1 MKKKFETI
9 AAWLFGLLTKIS
21 ILEVINKNCSST
33 DQPNDDLSHHF
44 SETFDKSMTNQNRS
58 KPTFATVRKV
68 QVISVN
74 HHQFPLEA
82 IGKFHVNDDQKLSA
96 LSDMKKITGC
106 DEVMYVATCNRV
118 EWIFTLDHF
127 VCPGL
132 TQQIL
137 QIFSRDLESD
147 FLKNIANQCIRL
159 EGEEAAEHLL
169 RTAGSLNS
177 AVIGETEIL
186 GQMRS
191 AYEYSV
197 KEGVAG
203 EALRIL
209 MKQCV
214 KSAKQIFTETDL
226 RRKPVSIVSIAWNAF
241 LDKGFSKESPIALI
255 GAGQIISN
263 FAKFLFEN
271 GYHNITIFNRSAA
284 SAKKLVDL
292 FDNSKYFTLSEI
304 DNQLETHAAW
314 IVCTGAT
321 EYILTSDNVERLG
334 KKTKMVIDL
343 AMPGNVHPS
352 IQSKTGIGF
361 FDMNNIQQITHE
373 NIAFRQMALEQCE
386 PIILQGMV
394 AYRSLVQERKIE
406 LAMQNIPLT
415 IKEIRET
422 ALGSV
427 FQKDLMDLD
436 ENAKEVL
443 DKILDYMEKKYIS
456 VPMKMAK
463 AVMME
468 QHQKN

>member
-1 MKKKFETI
+1 
-9 AAWLFGLLTKIS
+9 
-21 ILEVINKNCSST
+21 
-33 DQPNDDLSHHF
+33 
-44 SETFDKSMTNQNRS
+44 MTNPNHL

-74 HHQFPLEA
+74 HHQFPLET
-82 IGKFHVNDDQKLSA
+82 IGKFHVNDNDRLTA
-96 LSDMKKITGC
+96 LTEMKKITGC

-132 TQQIL
+132 TQQVL
-137 QIFSRDLESD
+137 QQFSSIKDAD
-147 FLKNIANQCIRL
+147 FLRNTAVQCTRL
-159 EGEEAAEHLL
+159 DGDEASEHVL

-186 GQMRS
+186 AQMRA
-191 AYEYSV
+191 AYDYSV
-197 KEGVAG
+197 KAGLAG

-241 LDKGFSKESPIALI
+241 LNKGFPKNASIALV

-271 GYHNITIFNRSAA
+271 GYHNVTIFNRSAYGA
-284 SAKKLVDL
+284 GKLVEL
-292 FDNSKYFTLSEI
+292 FNNEKFFGLENI
-304 DNQLETHAAW
+304 PHQLHMHNAW
-314 IVCTGAT
+314 VVCTGSTDYLLT
-321 EYILTSDNVERLG
+321 EDWVNQLG
-334 KKTKMVIDL
+334 SSTKMVIDL

-352 IQSKTGIGF
+352 IQKQKGIVF
-361 FDMNNIQQITHE
+361 FDMNNIQQITNE

-386 PIILQGMV
+386 PIILQGLME
-394 AYRSLVQERKIE
+394 YKGLVQERKIE
-406 LAMQNIPLT
+406 LAMQNIPVT

-422 ALGSV
+422 AVGSV

>member
-1 MKKKFETI
+1 M
-9 AAWLFGLLTKIS
+9 TK
-21 ILEVINKNCSST
+21 EYCA
-33 DQPNDDLSHHF
+33 
-44 SETFDKSMTNQNRS
+44 
-58 KPTFATVRKV
+58 KPTFAAVRKV

-74 HHQFPLEA
+74 HHQFPLET
-82 IGKFHVNDDQKLSA
+82 IGQFHLNDEYRLKA
-96 LSDMKKITGC
+96 LQEMKKITGC

-132 TQQIL
+132 SQQVL
-137 QIFSRDLESD
+137 QLFCKDTDSD
-147 FLKNIANQCIRL
+147 FLKSVANQCIRL

-191 AYEYSV
+191 AYEHSA
-197 KEGVAG
+197 KAGLAG
-203 EALRIL
+203 EALRIA

-241 LDKGFSKESPIALI
+241 LEKGFSKDANIALV

-263 FAKFLFEN
+263 FAKFLAEN
-271 GYHNITIFNRSAA
+271 GYRNITVFNRSKENAQ
-284 SAKKLVDL
+284 KIVDL
-292 FDNSKYFTLSEI
+292 FDNGKLMTLPELNH
-304 DNQLETHAAW
+304 DLDQQAVW
-314 IVCTGAT
+314 VVCTGAT
-321 EYILTSDNVERLG
+321 EYIITEEMIAQIT

-343 AMPGNVHPS
+343 AMPGNVHPAV
-352 IQSKTGIGF
+352 QTKEGIAF
-361 FDMNNIQQITHE
+361 FDMNNIQQITNE
-373 NIAFRQMALEQCE
+373 NLAFRQMALDQCE
-386 PIILQGMV
+386 PIILQGMME
-394 AYRSLVQERKIE
+394 YKGLVQERKIE

-443 DKILDYMEKKYIS
+443 EKILDYMEKKYIS

>member
-1 MKKKFETI
+1 M
-9 AAWLFGLLTKIS
+9 
-21 ILEVINKNCSST
+21 
-33 DQPNDDLSHHF
+33 P
-44 SETFDKSMTNQNRS
+44 S

-74 HHQFPLEA
+74 HHQFPLET
-82 IGKFHVNDDQKLSA
+82 IGQFHLNDEHRLA
-96 LSDMKKITGC
+96 TLLEMKKITGC
-106 DEVMYVATCNRV
+106 EEIMYVATCNRV
-118 EWIFTLDHF
+118 EWVFTLDHF

-132 TQQIL
+132 SQQVL
-137 QIFSRDLESD
+137 QLFCTEKEED
-147 FLKNIANQCIRL
+147 FLKSVAQQCLRL

-186 GQMRS
+186 GQMRA
-191 AYEYSV
+191 AYEYSAKV
-197 KEGVAG
+197 GLAG
-203 EALRIL
+203 EALRIA
-209 MKQCV
+209 MKQCI

-241 LDKGFSKESPIALI
+241 LEKGLSKDAPIALV

-263 FAKFLFEN
+263 FAKFLSEN
-271 GYHNITIFNRSAA
+271 GFHHITVFNRSET
-284 SAKKLVDL
+284 SAQKIIAL
-292 FDNSKYFTLSEI
+292 FDNGKFMPLS
-304 DNQLETHAAW
+304 QLQQALNEHTVW
-314 IVCTGAT
+314 VVCTGAT
-321 EYILTSDNVERLG
+321 EYLITEEMIAQMT

-343 AMPGNVHPS
+343 AMPGNVHPAV
-352 IQSKTGIGF
+352 QSKEGLAF
-361 FDMNNIQQITHE
+361 FDMNNIQQITNE
-373 NIAFRQMALEQCE
+373 NLAFRQMALDQCE
-386 PIILQGMV
+386 PLILQGMME
-394 AYRSLVQERKIE
+394 YKGLVQERKIE

-443 DKILDYMEKKYIS
+443 EKILDYMEKKYIS

>member
-1 MKKKFETI
+1 MTKET
-9 AAWLFGLLTKIS
+9 
-21 ILEVINKNCSST
+21 
-33 DQPNDDLSHHF
+33 H
-44 SETFDKSMTNQNRS
+44 S
-58 KPTFATVRKV
+58 KPTFASVRKV

-74 HHQFPLEA
+74 HHQFPLET
-82 IGKFHVNDDQKLSA
+82 IGQFHLNDEYRLKA
-96 LSDMKKITGC
+96 LQEMKKITGC

-132 TQQIL
+132 SQQVL
-137 QIFSRDLESD
+137 QLFCKDTDSD
-147 FLKNIANQCIRL
+147 FLKSVANQCTRL
-159 EGEEAAEHLL
+159 EGEDAAEHLL

-186 GQMRS
+186 GQMRT
-191 AYEYSV
+191 AYEHSA
-197 KEGVAG
+197 KAGLAG
-203 EALRIL
+203 EALRIA
-209 MKQCV
+209 MKQCI

-241 LDKGFSKESPIALI
+241 LEKGFSKDANIALV

-263 FAKFLFEN
+263 FAKFLAEN
-271 GYHNITIFNRSAA
+271 GYRNITVFNRSKE
-284 SAKKLVDL
+284 SAQKIVDL
-292 FDNSKYFTLSEI
+292 FDNGKLQSLTGLNHE
-304 DNQLETHAAW
+304 LEQHAVW
-314 IVCTGAT
+314 VVCTGAT
-321 EYILTSDNVERLG
+321 EYIITEEIIAHMS

-343 AMPGNVHPS
+343 AMPGNVHPAV
-352 IQSKTGIGF
+352 QAKEGIAF
-361 FDMNNIQQITHE
+361 FDMNNIQQITNE
-373 NIAFRQMALEQCE
+373 NLAFRQMALDQCE
-386 PIILQGMV
+386 PIILQGMME
-394 AYRSLVQERKIE
+394 YKGLVQERKIE

-436 ENAKEVL
+436 ENAKDVL
-443 DKILDYMEKKYIS
+443 EKILDYMEKKYIS

>member
-1 MKKKFETI
+1 M
-9 AAWLFGLLTKIS
+9 
-21 ILEVINKNCSST
+21 
-33 DQPNDDLSHHF
+33 
-44 SETFDKSMTNQNRS
+44 
-58 KPTFATVRKV
+58 RKV

-96 LSDMKKITGC
+96 LADMKKITGC
-106 DEVMYVATCNRV
+106 DEAMYVATCNRV

-137 QIFSRDLESD
+137 QIFSSNLESD
-147 FLKNIANQCIRL
+147 FLKNIANQCVRVA
-159 EGEEAAEHLL
+159 GEEAAEHLL

-186 GQMRS
+186 GQMRA
-191 AYEYSV
+191 AYEYSA
-197 KEGVAG
+197 KAGLAG
-203 EALRIL
+203 EALRIA
-209 MKQCV
+209 MKQCI

-241 LDKGFSKESPIALI
+241 LEKGFSKDASIALV

-263 FAKFLFEN
+263 FAKFLAEN
-271 GYHNITIFNRSAA
+271 GYRNITVFNRSKE
-284 SAKKLVDL
+284 SAQKIVDL
-292 FDNSKYFTLSEI
+292 FDNGKLMSLS
-304 DNQLETHAAW
+304 DLNHGLDQHAAW
-314 IVCTGAT
+314 VVCTGAT
-321 EYILTSDNVERLG
+321 EYMIKEEMIAQMT

-343 AMPGNVHPS
+343 AMPGNVHPAV
-352 IQSKTGIGF
+352 QSKEGIAF
-361 FDMNNIQQITHE
+361 FDMNNIQQITNE
-373 NIAFRQMALEQCE
+373 NLAFRQMALDQCE
-386 PIILQGMV
+386 PIILQGMME
-394 AYRSLVQERKIE
+394 YKGLVQERKIE
-406 LAMQNIPLT
+406 LAMQNIPIT

-443 DKILDYMEKKYIS
+443 EKILDYMEKKYIS

>member
-1 MKKKFETI
+1 M
-9 AAWLFGLLTKIS
+9 
-21 ILEVINKNCSST
+21 
-33 DQPNDDLSHHF
+33 
-44 SETFDKSMTNQNRS
+44 TFDKSMTKEYCA
-58 KPTFATVRKV
+58 KPTFAAVRKV

-74 HHQFPLEA
+74 HHQFPLET
-82 IGKFHVNDDQKLSA
+82 IGQFHLNDEYRLKA
-96 LSDMKKITGC
+96 LQEMKKITGC

-132 TQQIL
+132 SQQVL
-137 QIFSRDLESD
+137 QLFCKDTDSD
-147 FLKNIANQCIRL
+147 FLKSVANQCIRL

-191 AYEYSV
+191 AYEHSA
-197 KEGVAG
+197 KAGLAG
-203 EALRIL
+203 EALRIA

-241 LDKGFSKESPIALI
+241 LEKGFSKDANIALV

-263 FAKFLFEN
+263 FAKFLAEN
-271 GYHNITIFNRSAA
+271 GYRNITVFNRSKENAQ
-284 SAKKLVDL
+284 KIVDL
-292 FDNSKYFTLSEI
+292 FDNGKLMSLPELNH
-304 DNQLETHAAW
+304 DLDQQAVW
-314 IVCTGAT
+314 VVCTGAT
-321 EYILTSDNVERLG
+321 EYIITEEMIAHMT

-343 AMPGNVHPS
+343 AMPGNVHPAV
-352 IQSKTGIGF
+352 QSKEGIAF
-361 FDMNNIQQITHE
+361 FDMNNIQQITNE
-373 NIAFRQMALEQCE
+373 NLAFRQMALDQCE
-386 PIILQGMV
+386 PIILQGMME
-394 AYRSLVQERKIE
+394 YKGLVQERKIE

-443 DKILDYMEKKYIS
+443 EKILDYMEKKYIS

>member
-1 MKKKFETI
+1 M
-9 AAWLFGLLTKIS
+9 
-21 ILEVINKNCSST
+21 
-33 DQPNDDLSHHF
+33 
-44 SETFDKSMTNQNRS
+44 TFDKSMTKEYCA
-58 KPTFATVRKV
+58 KPTFAAVRKV

-74 HHQFPLEA
+74 HHQFPLET
-82 IGKFHVNDDQKLSA
+82 IGQFHLNDEYRLKA
-96 LSDMKKITGC
+96 LQEMKKITGC

-132 TQQIL
+132 SQQVL
-137 QIFSRDLESD
+137 QLFCKDTDSD
-147 FLKNIANQCIRL
+147 FLKSVANQCIRL

-191 AYEYSV
+191 AYEHSA
-197 KEGVAG
+197 KAGLAG
-203 EALRIL
+203 EALRIA

-241 LDKGFSKESPIALI
+241 LEKGFSKDANIALV

-263 FAKFLFEN
+263 FAKFLAEN
-271 GYHNITIFNRSAA
+271 GYRNITVFNRSKENAQ
-284 SAKKLVDL
+284 KIVDL
-292 FDNSKYFTLSEI
+292 FDNGKLMTLPELNH
-304 DNQLETHAAW
+304 DLDQQAVW
-314 IVCTGAT
+314 VVCTGAT
-321 EYILTSDNVERLG
+321 EYIITEEMIAQIT

-343 AMPGNVHPS
+343 AMPGNVHPAV
-352 IQSKTGIGF
+352 QTKEGIAF
-361 FDMNNIQQITHE
+361 FDMNNIQQITNE
-373 NIAFRQMALEQCE
+373 NLAFRQMALDQCE
-386 PIILQGMV
+386 PIILQGMME
-394 AYRSLVQERKIE
+394 YKGLIQERKIE

-443 DKILDYMEKKYIS
+443 EKILDYMEKKYIS

>member
-1 MKKKFETI
+1 M
-9 AAWLFGLLTKIS
+9 TK
-21 ILEVINKNCSST
+21 EYCA
-33 DQPNDDLSHHF
+33 
-44 SETFDKSMTNQNRS
+44 
-58 KPTFATVRKV
+58 KPTFAAVRKV

-74 HHQFPLEA
+74 HHQFPLET
-82 IGKFHVNDDQKLSA
+82 IGQFHLNDEYRLKA
-96 LSDMKKITGC
+96 LQEMKKITGC

-132 TQQIL
+132 SQQVL
-137 QIFSRDLESD
+137 QLFCKDTDSD
-147 FLKNIANQCIRL
+147 FLKSVANQCIRL

-177 AVIGETEIL
+177 AVIGETEVL

-191 AYEYSV
+191 AYEHSA
-197 KEGVAG
+197 KAGLAG
-203 EALRIL
+203 EALRIA

-241 LDKGFSKESPIALI
+241 LEKGFSKDANIALV

-263 FAKFLFEN
+263 FAKFLAEN
-271 GYHNITIFNRSAA
+271 GYRNITVFNRSKENAQ
-284 SAKKLVDL
+284 KIVDL
-292 FDNSKYFTLSEI
+292 FDNGKLMTLPELNH
-304 DNQLETHAAW
+304 DLDQQAVW
-314 IVCTGAT
+314 VVCTGAT
-321 EYILTSDNVERLG
+321 EYIITEEMIAQIT

-343 AMPGNVHPS
+343 AMPGNVHPAV
-352 IQSKTGIGF
+352 QTKEGIAF
-361 FDMNNIQQITHE
+361 FDMNNIQQITNE
-373 NIAFRQMALEQCE
+373 NLAFRQMALDQCE
-386 PIILQGMV
+386 PIILQGMME
-394 AYRSLVQERKIE
+394 YKGLIQERKIE

-443 DKILDYMEKKYIS
+443 EKILDYMEKKYIS

>member
-1 MKKKFETI
+1 M
-9 AAWLFGLLTKIS
+9 TK
-21 ILEVINKNCSST
+21 EYCA
-33 DQPNDDLSHHF
+33 
-44 SETFDKSMTNQNRS
+44 
-58 KPTFATVRKV
+58 KPTFAAVRKV

-74 HHQFPLEA
+74 HHQFPLET
-82 IGKFHVNDDQKLSA
+82 IGQFHLNDEYRLKA
-96 LSDMKKITGC
+96 LQEMKKITGC

-132 TQQIL
+132 SQQVL
-137 QIFSRDLESD
+137 QLFCKDTDSD
-147 FLKNIANQCIRL
+147 FLKSVANQCIRL

-191 AYEYSV
+191 AYEHSA
-197 KEGVAG
+197 KAGLAG
-203 EALRIL
+203 EALRIA

-241 LDKGFSKESPIALI
+241 LEKGFSKDANIALV

-263 FAKFLFEN
+263 FAKFLAEN
-271 GYHNITIFNRSAA
+271 GYRNITVFNRSKENAQ
-284 SAKKLVDL
+284 KIVDL
-292 FDNSKYFTLSEI
+292 FDNGKLMSLPELNH
-304 DNQLETHAAW
+304 DLDQQAVW
-314 IVCTGAT
+314 VVCTGAT
-321 EYILTSDNVERLG
+321 EYIITEEMIAHMT

-343 AMPGNVHPS
+343 AMPGNVHPAV
-352 IQSKTGIGF
+352 QSKEGIAF
-361 FDMNNIQQITHE
+361 FDMNNIQQITNE
-373 NIAFRQMALEQCE
+373 NLAFRQMALDQCE
-386 PIILQGMV
+386 PIILQGMME
-394 AYRSLVQERKIE
+394 YKGLVQERKIE

-443 DKILDYMEKKYIS
+443 EKILDYMEKKYIS